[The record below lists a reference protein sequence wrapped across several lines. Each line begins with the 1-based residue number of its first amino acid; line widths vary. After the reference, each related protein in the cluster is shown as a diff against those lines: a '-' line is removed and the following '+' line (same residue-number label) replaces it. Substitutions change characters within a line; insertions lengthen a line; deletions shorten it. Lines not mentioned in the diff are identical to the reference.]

1 MVAFLQS
8 LASAVLALATL
19 TNSHPLSH
27 PKRQLE
33 AAISPIADPVL
44 VDPIGVYMRTT
55 TLEDGSVLAGYAT
68 REGDDQILRT
78 ARSTD
83 GGDSWERLGIV
94 DSGPAATREIDNA
107 FPLQIPGGPILM
119 SFRNHDKNDNGYI
132 TYRITV
138 CVSED
143 GGATWAFLS
152 QVDVRESSGR
162 NGLWE
167 PFLRID
173 RGGAI
178 QAYYS
183 AENADPDQ
191 DNLMRASTDGGLTWG
206 GIITVSGAGLQSR
219 DGMIGVAEV
228 GNGDL
233 M

>member
-1 MVAFLQS
+1 MVRFLES
-8 LASAVLALATL
+8 LATAVVALATF
-19 TNSHPLSH
+19 TSAHPLAQA
-27 PKRQLE
+27 KRQVD
-33 AAISPIADPVL
+33 AAVSPIAEPVV
-44 VDPIGVYMRTT
+44 VDNIGVYMRTT
-55 TLEDGSVLAGYAT
+55 TLEDGTILAGYST
-68 REGDDQILRT
+68 TEGDERFLRT
-78 ARSTD
+78 ARSTN

-107 FPLQIPGGPILM
+107 FPLSIPGGPVLM
-119 SFRNHDKNDNGYI
+119 AFRNHDKDASGYT

-138 CVSED
+138 CVSDD
-143 GGATWAFLS
+143 GGATWSFLS
-152 QVDVRESSGR
+152 EVDVREAAGR

-191 DNLMRASTDGGLTWG
+191 DNLMRASTDGGLNWG
-206 GIITVSGAGLQSR
+206 EPITVSGAGLQSR
-219 DGMIGVAEV
+219 DGMMGVAEI